1 MDDNRLDEDEDEV
14 RAAQRVTTGEAR
26 RQAGAEVGMVEP
38 TVSEEANE
46 PTTAAADRVR
56 MGNEA
61 TPSQP
66 TPP

>member
-1 MDDNRLDEDEDEV
+1 MDDNRMDEDEV

-26 RQAGAEVGMVEP
+26 RQAGAEVGVVEP
-38 TVSEEANE
+38 SASEEADE

-56 MGNEA
+56 LEKEA
-61 TPSQP
+61 TPSRP